1 MAMSVGSEEGDEEVI
16 SAINTTPLVDVMLVL
31 LIIFLITIPVL
42 TETVPVN
49 LPKEKNIVTQTK
61 PENIV
66 IAVSKDGDIFWNQQL
81 VPDTE
86 ALFEKL
92 KVEAVKT
99 PQPEVHIRGDENS
112 RYESVGRVVFT
123 LQRASILKVGFITEP
138 PSGGG

>member
-1 MAMSVGSEEGDEEVI
+1 
-16 SAINTTPLVDVMLVL
+16 
-31 LIIFLITIPVL
+31 
-42 TETVPVN
+42 
-49 LPKEKNIVTQTK
+49 
-61 PENIV
+61 
-66 IAVSKDGDIFWNQQL
+66 L

-112 RYESVGRVVFT
+112 RYESIGRVVFT

-138 PSGGG
+138 PSGG